1 MARNWDALT
10 EDQVEDI
17 REASGH
23 FYRQVEEAYNELQ
36 ENLNFD

>member
-17 REASGH
+17 REAAGH
-23 FYRQVEEAYNELQ
+23 FYRQGAEAYNEFQ
-36 ENLNFD
+36 EALNFD